1 MNVSELIQRGDYLFT
16 KRSSFM
22 SLCQEIA
29 ENFYVERADF
39 TAIRNSGLDFAGHL
53 TSSYPLLVRRDLGD
67 SISAILR
74 PEGEQWLEISVER
87 EDRLNNADKRWL
99 EMAGKTQHSAI
110 YDNRS
115 GFVRST
121 KEVDHDWVTF
131 GQGVLTSEIN
141 WKQQTLMHRS
151 WHLRDV
157 VWADDDCRRI
167 CEVHRKW
174 SPYAKELVQLFR
186 GKCDAKT
193 VEMATKEPY
202 REVACRHIVMEADQ
216 YYGDTAYK
224 KRYKVSNEEG
234 LYVSVVIDEENQC
247 LLEEVQRRY
256 LGYVI
261 PRFKTIS
268 GSQYAMSP
276 ATLIAL
282 PDARTIQSIAL
293 SILEAGEMAVRP
305 PLIAVPDALR
315 EDIQYRAGG
324 ITQADIEG
332 DQQLKDVLAPIF
344 QDRGGFNFGLE
355 VMKDVRDMIASAFYI
370 NKLMLPPADKVMT
383 AYETSERI
391 SEHNRQVTPLFEP
404 LLSDYNGELMELDF
418 NLLMSVGAFGP
429 PQEMP
434 PNLRGQKIK
443 WKFKNPLQESADK
456 KKGTIL
462 QMGIELTAQTM
473 QLDPNVS
480 ALWNTSDALRDV
492 LEGIGTSPKHLH
504 DEEVVAQILADRK
517 QQQQA
522 AQAMQMAAMGG
533 QAAEAIGKGGKELE
547 GVM

>member
-1 MNVSELIQRGDYLFT
+1 MNVSELIQRGDYLYR
-16 KRSSFM
+16 KRFPVL
-22 SLCQEIA
+22 SLWQTQA
-29 ENFYVERADF
+29 DNFYPERADF
-39 TAIRNSGLDFAGHL
+39 TVTRNLGSDFAEHL
-53 TSSYPLLVRRDLGD
+53 TTSYPLLVRRDLGD

-74 PEGEQWLEISVER
+74 PEGEQWVEITTER
-87 EDRLNNADKRWL
+87 EDRLNNTDKRYL
-99 EMAGKTQHSAI
+99 EMLSRTQYSAI

-131 GQGVLTSEIN
+131 GQGVLTAEIN

-157 VWADDDCRRI
+157 VWAEDDSRRI

-174 SPYAKELVQLFR
+174 ACCAKDLVRMFP

-193 VEMATKEPY
+193 VEIATKEPY
-202 REVACRHIVMEADQ
+202 KEIACRHIVMEADQ
-216 YYGDTAYK
+216 YYGDSAYK
-224 KRYKVSNEEG
+224 KRFKVGSDDT
-234 LYVSVVIDEENQC
+234 LFVSVVIDEENQC
-247 LLEEVQRRY
+247 LMEEVQRRY

-268 GSQYAMSP
+268 GSQYAISP

-293 SILEAGEMAVRP
+293 SILEAGEMSVRP

-370 NKLMLPPADKVMT
+370 NKLMLPPAEKVMT

-429 PQEMP
+429 PEEMP

-462 QMGIELTAQTM
+462 QMGIELTAQAM

-480 ALWNTSDALRDV
+480 AVMNMPVALRDA
-492 LEGIGTSPKHLH
+492 LEGIGTSPKHLN
-504 DEEVVAQILADRK
+504 DEDVEAQIIADR
-517 QQQQA
+517 QQAAQA

-547 GVM
+547 AVA